1 MAERQWYYTADNQQ
15 QGPVAESELKRLFA
29 VGQLSANAYV
39 WSDGMTDWQR
49 AAEIPGLVTSS
60 GAPPAFAPLPGS
72 ALQGGQFAGTQTGG
86 KEGHFSSTF
95 GVWGLV
101 GRALMIFFG
110 VIFVIPAPWA
120 ATAFYRWIVPH
131 IQIPGWPNLSF
142 TGKVGDIWWAFVA
155 LGLCIYINQYI
166 EMQQRIVFLTLLVDI
181 GQWVLGWVILRW
193 VVSNVASNG
202 QPLPLR
208 FEGGVLP
215 YVGWQ
220 IFVVIAFISI
230 IGWAWVLTAM
240 TRWTCRNIVG
250 TQQEVLFTGTGWE
263 VLWRTIVL
271 GVTSI
276 FIIPIPWMLAWYFRW
291 FTSQFAVQARTA

>member
-29 VGQLSANAYV
+29 VGQISANTYV

-49 AAEIPGLVTSS
+49 VAEIPGLVTSS
-60 GAPPAFAPLPGS
+60 AQPPAFAPLPGS
-72 ALQGGQFAGTQTGG
+72 ALQGGQFGGTQIAG

-95 GVWGLV
+95 GIWSLLGRGL
-101 GRALMIFFG
+101 LFTLG

-142 TGKVGDIWWAFVA
+142 IGKVGDIWWAFVG
-155 LGLCIYINQYI
+155 LGLCIYLNEYFQTHQPAL
-166 EMQQRIVFLTLLVDI
+166 MLLVYL
-181 GQWVLGWVILRW
+181 GEWVLGWLVLRW
-193 VVSNVASNG
+193 IVSNVTTNG

-208 FEGGVLP
+208 FEGGVAP
-215 YVGWQ
+215 YIGWQ
-220 IFVVIAFISI
+220 VFTFIAFISI

-240 TRWTCRNIVG
+240 MRWICRNIVG
-250 TQQEVLFTGTGWE
+250 TDREVLFTGTGWE

-271 GVTSI
+271 SVTSI
-276 FIIPIPWMLAWYFRW
+276 FIIPIPWMLAWYVRW
-291 FTSQFAVQARTA
+291 FISQFAVQPRMA